1 MELLLKN
8 RPYLPPRILRE
19 TEFVTECQLLST
31 SIVDETGVT
40 TMGQK
45 VDDYNWADDTQ
56 GFNHEWE

>member
-1 MELLLKN
+1 MS
-8 RPYLPPRILRE
+8 PAVLRE
-19 TEFVTECQLLST
+19 TVFKTECQLLST

>member
-1 MELLLKN
+1 MK
-8 RPYLPPRILRE
+8 RKQRYVSPAVLRE
-19 TEFVTECQLLST
+19 TVFKTECQLLST